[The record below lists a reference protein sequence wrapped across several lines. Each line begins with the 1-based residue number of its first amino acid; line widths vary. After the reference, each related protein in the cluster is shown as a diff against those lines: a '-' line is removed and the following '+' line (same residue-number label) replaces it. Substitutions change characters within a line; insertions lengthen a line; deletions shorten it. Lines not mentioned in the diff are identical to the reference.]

1 MGLQSTDGGGYLMDC
16 GLLCQQIGEKLSRDL
31 NKMSKLG
38 ERIISY
44 PSVFENRNNCVLFTM
59 IYEQKSLDLLTNGI
73 TGLFP
78 TKTML
83 LTLITLS

>member
-1 MGLQSTDGGGYLMDC
+1 MGGGYLY
-16 GLLCQQIGEKLSRDL
+16 GLRPT
-31 NKMSKLG
+31 MSTNRRKAFSGSKQNVKVGG

-44 PSVFENRNNCVLFTM
+44 PSVFENRDNCVLFMM